1 MTLRS
6 TNNQYTRR
14 LQHKIGE
21 TASTQFTFSSFDRR
35 VNQRGSGELFVL
47 GVIPVVI
54 GIIIGS
60 SLDNIAVSIIAILGT
75 ISIIASFLFTIKQY
89 ERSIILR
96 LGKYNRQVGPGMRT
110 RFPFIEIKFKYLVAN
125 LSYNVYLRRGVA
137 YCSDETDISQCGAS
151 TSSHLQ
157 R

>member
-1 MTLRS
+1 M
-6 TNNQYTRR
+6 
-14 LQHKIGE
+14 
-21 TASTQFTFSSFDRR
+21 
-35 VNQRGSGELFVL
+35 
-47 GVIPVVI
+47 VI

-60 SLDNIAVSIIAILGT
+60 SLDNIAVSIILAILGT
-75 ISIIASFLFTIKQY
+75 ISIIASFLFIIKQY
-89 ERSIILR
+89 EESIILR
-96 LGKYNRQVGPGMRT
+96 LGKYNRQVGPGMHT